1 MTVPGLDEG
10 LSPEKQAVVTKKELI
25 DSLAVSLKQNEID
38 KAADLYRRCNED
50 VGYELMSLAAG
61 GPLAKPLASVFLEA
75 KDYYKAAQ
83 IFDSLDLTKEA
94 AENFEKAGAFEL
106 AADMYGRLGDIA
118 SSAEMFERGGS
129 YSRAAPFFAQA
140 GRWLDAGRN
149 YEKAE
154 EAFLAGQAFGKGG
167 DKKKALECLQK
178 VQTNDPSYVQSVALL
193 GPLLEEMGFSELALQ
208 KYQEVTQDG
217 SIAYENIE
225 AFYSLAKAYESSG
238 QREKAKEIYVKILE
252 KDLGYKDVQ
261 QRYAALKEPS
271 GAAVGEEPSAPP
283 QTATPA
289 SDQRAEPAKV
299 VVLDEDNSHLEKN
312 VLLNGLTFDE
322 IRDVLGLADKITYKA
337 GDIIFREGDE
347 LPGLGLIQ
355 KGQVD
360 VGMRMESKD
369 IRIARFGP
377 GEHFGEMTVLGPHKA
392 RVTVVAAAEGS
403 YILIRREQIQAVL
416 ERNADLKAKFMR
428 NVLMALDEHLLGA
441 KEIIKAA
448 WSRGKPASKG

>member
-61 GPLAKPLASVFLEA
+61 GPLAKPLASVFLES

-83 IFDSLDLTKEA
+83 VFDSLDLTKEA

-129 YSRAAPFFAQA
+129 FSRAAPFFAQT

-154 EAFLAGQAFGKGG
+154 EAFLAGEAFVKGE

-178 VQTNDPSYVQSVALL
+178 VQSNDPSYVQSVALL
-193 GPLLEEMGFSELALQ
+193 GPLLEEMGFSELAMQ

-217 SIAYENIE
+217 SITSENME
-225 AFYSLAKAYESSG
+225 AFYGLATLYESSG
-238 QREKAKEIYVKILE
+238 QRENAKEIYTKILE

-261 QRYAALKEPS
+261 KRYAALKEPS
-271 GAAVGEEPSAPP
+271 GAAVEKKSSAPP
-283 QTATPA
+283 QTPVQA
-289 SDQRAEPAKV
+289 SGAEAELPKV
-299 VVLDEDNSHLEKN
+299 VVLDEDKSFLEEN
-312 VLLNGLTFDE
+312 ILFRNLTFDE
-322 IRDVLGLADKITYKA
+322 IRSLLKLADTVTYKA
-337 GDIIFREGDE
+337 GDLIFREAAE

-355 KGQVD
+355 KGYVD
-360 VGMRMESKD
+360 VGMRMEGKD

-403 YILIRREQIQAVL
+403 YILIPRERIQAFL
-416 ERNADLKAKFMR
+416 ERNADLKAKFMK